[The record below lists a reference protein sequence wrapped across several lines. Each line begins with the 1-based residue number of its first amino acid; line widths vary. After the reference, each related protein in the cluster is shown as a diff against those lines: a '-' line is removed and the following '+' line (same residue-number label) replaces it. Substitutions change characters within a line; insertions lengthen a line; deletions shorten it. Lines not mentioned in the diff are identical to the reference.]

1 MQYKQMYEDMP
12 IDESWTIEEDR
23 ERFINEI
30 AEIAFGED
38 AIERGYDLDEVI
50 ERIQDFSNA
59 TNPNFIEDASYE
71 AEIISASL
79 IKLSD
84 ADLIN
89 KRKDLSDS
97 INKII
102 ESLNEMGVDE

>member
-1 MQYKQMYEDMP
+1 MKYKQMYEDMP

-30 AEIAFGED
+30 AEIAFGEN

-59 TNPNFIEDASYE
+59 TNPNFIEDASNE
-71 AEIISASL
+71 AETISASL

>member
-1 MQYKQMYEDMP
+1 MKYKQIYEDMP

-23 ERFINEI
+23 ELFIQRVSDL
-30 AEIAFGED
+30 AFGLD

-50 ERIQDFSNA
+50 ERIQDFSDA
-59 TNPNFIEDASYE
+59 TNPNFIEDASNE
-71 AEIISASL
+71 AETISELL

-84 ADLIN
+84 SDLIN
-89 KRKDLSDS
+89 KRKDLSKS

-102 ESLNEMGVDE
+102 NTLNEMGVDE